1 MDEQIKKYF
10 HGELDTAERLKLLK
24 QVESNDR
31 LKEEFIECKNTY
43 ALLSLSD
50 QVNDPQANQES
61 YLRFNSRIKSKRFRR
76 IFLQIT
82 RYAAIATLLILSTY
96 WITIHY
102 HPTLYPAV
110 ADNTLYVPAGQRV
123 KLTLQDGTDVWLNSQ
138 TTFIYPAVFSGKER
152 RISVEGEAYFD
163 VAKDPEKPFIVSS
176 QGVEMKVLG
185 TKFNVHSYPGEK
197 DIQTSL
203 IEGSLHV
210 YFSSSAQKG
219 VILKPNE
226 QVTIK
231 DGTMKIGTI
240 PHLDYFL
247 WRDGIY
253 SFENELL
260 INILKKLQLYYDV
273 KIEIKDPS
281 IFKWEYT
288 GKFRQRD
295 GIDEI
300 LHMIQK
306 IHKFTIEKDEDNN
319 MITLSKPYV

>member
-10 HGELDTAERLKLLK
+10 QGELDTTDRLKLLR
-24 QVESNDR
+24 QVEANDK
-31 LKEEFIECKNTY
+31 LKSEFIECKNTY

-50 QVNDPQANQES
+50 QVNDKKANQEG
-61 YLRFNSRIKSKRFRR
+61 YLRFNNKIKTKRFRQVLLR
-76 IFLQIT
+76 IT
-82 RYAAIATLLILSTY
+82 SYAAIITLLIVSTY
-96 WITIHY
+96 WITANYYTKPFSTI
-102 HPTLYPAV
+102 
-110 ADNTLYVPAGQRV
+110 ADNRLYVPAGQRV

-138 TTFIYPAVFSGKER
+138 TTLVYPAVFSGKER

-163 VAKDPEKPFIVSS
+163 VAKNPEKPFIVSS
-176 QGVEMKVLG
+176 QGIEMKVLG

-210 YFSSSAQKG
+210 YFSRPDKRG

-231 DGTMKIGTI
+231 DGTMRIGAI
-240 PHLDYFL
+240 PHHEYFS

-260 INILKKLQLYYDV
+260 IDILKKLQLYYDI

-295 GIDEI
+295 SIDEI
-300 LHMIQK
+300 LRMIQR
-306 IHKFTIEKDEDNN
+306 IHKFKIEKDEDNN
-319 MITLSKPYV
+319 IITLSK

>member
-1 MDEQIKKYF
+1 MDEQLKKYF
-10 HGELDTAERLKLLK
+10 QGELDIAERLKLLR
-24 QVESNDR
+24 QVEANDE
-31 LKEEFIECKNTY
+31 LKEKFIECKNMN

-50 QVNDPQANQES
+50 QADDKKVNREK
-61 YLRFNSRIKSKRFRR
+61 YIRFTSKIKTRKAQRILLN
-76 IFLQIT
+76 IAG
-82 RYAAIATLLILSTY
+82 YAAAIALLIISTY
-96 WITIHY
+96 FITSNHY
-102 HPTLYPAV
+102 SSISSTI
-110 ADNTLYVPAGQRV
+110 ADNKLYVPAGQRV

-138 TTFIYPAVFSGKER
+138 TTFTYPAIFSGNER
-152 RISVEGEAYFD
+152 RVTVEGEAFFD
-163 VAKDPEKPFIVSS
+163 VAKNAEKPFVVTS
-176 QGVEMKVLG
+176 QGIEMKVLG
-185 TKFNVHSYPGEK
+185 TKFNVHSYPVEK

-210 YFSSSAQKG
+210 YIPHKNKEG

-231 DGTMKIGTI
+231 DGVMRVGMI
-240 PHLDYFL
+240 PHHDYFL

-253 SFENELL
+253 SFEDELL
-260 INILKKLQLYYDV
+260 IDILKKLQLYYDV

-300 LHMIQK
+300 LRMIQR
-306 IHKFTIEKDEDNN
+306 IHKFKIQKDEENN
-319 MITLSKPYV
+319 IITLSKQ

>member
-1 MDEQIKKYF
+1 MDEQIRKYF
-10 HGELDTAERLKLLK
+10 QGELDATERLEMLR
-24 QVESNDR
+24 QVEANDE
-31 LKEEFIECKNTY
+31 LKEQFIECKNMQ

-50 QVNDPQANQES
+50 QATNTKANQEGYS
-61 YLRFNSRIKSKRFRR
+61 RFQHTVNTQKARR
-76 IFLQIT
+76 LFLHAAK
-82 RYAAIATLLILSTY
+82 YAAAAILLILSTY
-96 WITIHY
+96 WL
-102 HPTLYPAV
+102 TLLYYPAMSPAI

-138 TTFIYPAVFSGKER
+138 TTLTYPAVFSGKER
-152 RISVEGEAYFD
+152 RVSVEGEAFFD
-163 VAKDPEKPFIVSS
+163 VAKNREKPFIVSS

-185 TKFNVHSYPGEK
+185 TKFNVYSYPEEK

-210 YFSSSAQKG
+210 YFSNPDKKG
-219 VILKPNE
+219 IILKPNE

-231 DGTMKIGTI
+231 NGVIKVGSI
-240 PHLDYFL
+240 PHHDYFL

-253 SFENELL
+253 SFENEVL
-260 INILKKLQLYYDV
+260 INIIKKLQLYYDV
-273 KIEIKDPS
+273 KIVVNDPS

-300 LHMIQK
+300 LRMIQK
-306 IHKFTIEKDEDNN
+306 IHKFNIEKDEDNN
-319 MITLSKPYV
+319 IITLSKSHV